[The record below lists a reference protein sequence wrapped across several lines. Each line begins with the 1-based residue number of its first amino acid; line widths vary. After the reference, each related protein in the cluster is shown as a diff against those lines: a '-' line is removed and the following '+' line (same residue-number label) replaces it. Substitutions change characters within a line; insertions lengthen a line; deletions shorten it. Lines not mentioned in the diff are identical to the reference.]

1 MINSTSR
8 VVRGLGAL
16 ALTGLLIGVPAV
28 SQAQSGS
35 RTFPQ
40 TGQTVSGQFLTYWD
54 GHGALAQQG
63 YPISPEMQETSDL
76 NGQNY
81 TVQYFERAVFEKHP
95 ENQPPFDTL
104 LSQLGTFRY
113 KQKYPAGAPGQQ
125 ASTDNARV
133 FAETGKHL
141 GGLFRAYWESHGA
154 LAQQGFPISEE
165 FTEVSDLNGQ
175 SYTVQYFE
183 RAVFEKHPENKPPY
197 DVLLSQ
203 LGTFQYNAK
212 YKNGGQPPTAAP
224 TAGAPPATVAP
235 PAATPTQVSGGG
247 DPCSDVPASTDM
259 VVTPKCGPGGT
270 HFTFVGSGFQPG
282 EAVGRY
288 YTAPNGQVSAGTS
301 QSIADG
307 NGGVDGISLYTISSS
322 PQGIWAG
329 TFEGVRS
336 HHKAIAFFRVTG
348 SQAAPTPASSNCDLS
363 GNKDGS
369 ASKTDIHPGDE
380 LIVRANGF
388 IPGEAISFYFTLPNG
403 SVFGTAN
410 PLKGEVNA
418 DGSIGPL
425 NFGPLPAEFFQ
436 SPGTW
441 AVSFQG
447 ARSTHVSIIKF
458 CVVP

>member
-1 MINSTSR
+1 MNHTSR
-8 VVRGLGAL
+8 IVRGLGAFAL
-16 ALTGLLIGVPAV
+16 AGMLIGVPGI

-40 TGQTVSGQFLTYWD
+40 TGHTVSGQFLTYWD
-54 GHGALAQQG
+54 SHGALAQQG
-63 YPISPEMQETSDL
+63 YPISEEMQEVSDL

-113 KQKYPAGAPGQQ
+113 KQKYPGGAPGQQ
-125 ASTDNARV
+125 AGTDNARL

-141 GGLFRAYWESHGA
+141 SGQFRAYWESHGA

-212 YKNGGQPPTAAP
+212 YKNGGPAP
-224 TAGAPPATVAP
+224 TVAP
-235 PAATPTQVSGGG
+235 PAATQPAAPPTATQVSGSG
-247 DPCSDVPASTDM
+247 DPCSDVPASTNM
-259 VVTPKCGPGGT
+259 VVTPKCGPAGT
-270 HFTFVGSGFQPG
+270 RFTFVGSGFQPG

-288 YTAPNGQVSAGTS
+288 YTLPNGQVIEGSS
-301 QSIADG
+301 QSIAD
-307 NGGVDGISLYTISSS
+307 NSGGVDGISIGTTGSS

-329 TFEGVRS
+329 TFEGVQS
-336 HHKAIAFFRVTG
+336 HRKAIAFFRVTG
-348 SQAAPTPASSNCDLS
+348 PQAAPTPSSSSCDLS

-369 ASKTDIHPGDE
+369 AVKTDIHPGDS
-380 LIVRANGF
+380 LIVTATGF
-388 IPGEAISFYFTLPNG
+388 RPGEAISFYFTLPNG

-410 PLKGEVNA
+410 PLNGGVNG
-418 DGSIGPL
+418 DGSVGPI
-425 NFGPLPAEFFQ
+425 NFGTLPAAFFQ

-441 AVSFQG
+441 ALTFQG
-447 ARSTHVSIIKF
+447 AASNHVSIIKF